1 MTDRGIEIKPGD
13 NIYITIESLE
23 VQVKCGD
30 EGVVVDIVEEA
41 NPEEVLASTWVV
53 YSEGEDD
60 DTKEWVED

>member
-1 MTDRGIEIKPGD
+1 MTDRTIEIEPGD

-53 YSEGEDD
+53 YAEGDE
-60 DTKEWVED
+60 EE